1 MQQAVMHHFPD
12 AQATYRFAHRD
23 TDVFFTRESIEE
35 FKIAVSRT
43 FLIIYH
49 HISIRPTYIL

>member
-23 TDVFFTRESIEE
+23 TDVFFTRESVEA

-43 FLIIYH
+43 FLH
-49 HISIRPTYIL
+49 NP